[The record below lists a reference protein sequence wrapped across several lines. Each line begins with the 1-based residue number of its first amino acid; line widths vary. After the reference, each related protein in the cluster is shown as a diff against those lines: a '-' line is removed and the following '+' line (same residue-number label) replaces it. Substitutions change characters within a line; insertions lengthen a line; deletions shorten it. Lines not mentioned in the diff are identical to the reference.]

1 MSRSWRLRR
10 QIFFL
15 FKFTLRKNR
24 RFSRGVILIGA
35 LGKVLRLPLLQ
46 ESGRLRQKRVKF
58 SFIKTKENPYV
69 IMAETENPLPPNTHP
84 HSASHPRAALHTCD
98 TDRTP
103 TGHRQ
108 GRARV
113 HLINSLLSSPLS
125 GSRVKAGLTWRLSIQ
140 VMGRLWAPKR
150 RRLRRFEVLG
160 LQLLL
165 GL

>member
-1 MSRSWRLRR
+1 MYMAQQETPSPQTHTPTQHLTHELRC
-10 QIFFL
+10 
-15 FKFTLRKNR
+15 
-24 RFSRGVILIGA
+24 
-35 LGKVLRLPLLQ
+35 
-46 ESGRLRQKRVKF
+46 
-58 SFIKTKENPYV
+58 
-69 IMAETENPLPPNTHP
+69 TH
-84 HSASHPRAALHTCD
+84 A
-98 TDRTP
+98 TP

-108 GRARV
+108 GRAGV

-150 RRLRRFEVLG
+150 RRLRCFEVLG